1 MRVNALDI
9 GSRQYIP
16 GVRRC
21 VYSVFMRLICAVASL
36 CLAAQ
41 SPAADS
47 LRATHDALFTSF
59 LPVEEVQKKPELVRM
74 FLGARDGIWQAAGE
88 VPDFRAL
95 ITPFDDLRS
104 FGAACGLSDFL
115 NTTGT
120 TFFAHLTAT
129 QRAHTLL
136 LLYTCSSNDP
146 RRLVMRVR
154 NFYLSKT
161 YGPLQEPL
169 TGTKLNLYAPDTFI
183 EQHWPKLPA
192 TQLLYDREKKEITRK
207 DGEIDYLIVGS
218 GPAGSVLSHEL
229 RRGGKRVVLLER
241 GSFTVPGAMETRLV
255 DELKENNGN
264 RTSVDGAIYIRNGMA
279 VGGGSLVN
287 VDLCFSPTLPS
298 IQTKIAGWRREGR
311 IRNDDFTLNELARAY
326 EWVKAAIGTRVL
338 SENEINA
345 NNRAL
350 WDGALRAGL
359 HPKLYD
365 LNTYPPGQSPYP
377 VTDKR
382 SAATEL
388 VLKALQDQHNPL
400 SMLPD
405 ADVRRVL
412 FDDRNGTSRARGVEL
427 VARPPVGKPG
437 VMADPN
443 RLRIPPGEPVTIRA
457 RNVILSAGAL
467 GSPAILLRSSV
478 PNGHIGRGVVLHA
491 AMPAMGLFD
500 HPIDALKGTQAS
512 VYVDDF
518 LISQGFALESMSAEP
533 LYAALMSPGPARHS
547 FEVLMS
553 YRNLAGF
560 GVMLIDTP
568 SAQNRVVLDAR
579 GEAQIDYTLS
589 EPDKQRFR
597 RGVAV
602 AVRVMFKAGAK
613 KVYLPTT
620 EDILEGGSHSELR
633 PAVLTDIRQAD
644 AVERK
649 LRFIPNRTMVTSAH
663 LQATNKMG
671 SSPRDSV
678 VSKEFRVWGTEGLY
692 VVDGSV
698 FPTSIG
704 ANPMQSIY
712 TFAKIFAD
720 RMLANQ

>member
-1 MRVNALDI
+1 MRVIALVM
-9 GSRQYIP
+9 GSRQYISDS
-16 GVRRC
+16 RHC
-21 VYSVFMRLICAVASL
+21 VYSVFMRLTWAVAAL

-41 SPAADS
+41 SPAADG
-47 LRATHDALFTSF
+47 LRDTHDALFASF
-59 LPVEEVQKKPELVRM
+59 LPQEAVQEKPEMTRM
-74 FLGARDGIWQAAGE
+74 FLRARDEIWMAAGE
-88 VPDFRAL
+88 APDFRAL
-95 ITPFDDLRS
+95 INPFVDLGS

-120 TFFAHLTAT
+120 SGFAQLTAA
-129 QRAHTLL
+129 QRAHTLF
-136 LLYTCSSNDP
+136 LLYTCSLNEP

-169 TGTKLNLYAPDTFI
+169 TGVKLNLYAPDSFI
-183 EQHWPKLPA
+183 EQHKPKLPA
-192 TQLLYDREKKEITRK
+192 SRLSYDREKKEITLTS
-207 DGEIDYLIVGS
+207 GEIDYLIVGS
-218 GPAGSVLSHEL
+218 GPAGSVLGHEL
-229 RRGGKRVVLLER
+229 RRGGKHVVLLER
-241 GSFTVPGAMETRLV
+241 GSFTVPGAMETRIV
-255 DELKENNGN
+255 DELKESNGT

-298 IQTKIAGWRREGR
+298 IQTKIASWRREGR
-311 IRNDDFTLNELARAY
+311 IGNDDFTLDEITKAY

-338 SENEINA
+338 SKKEINA

-350 WDGALRAGL
+350 WDGAMRAGL

-388 VLKALQDQHNPL
+388 VLKALQDQRNPL

-412 FDDRNGTSRARGVEL
+412 FDDRNGTLRARGVEL
-427 VARPPVGKPG
+427 VMRPSLGKPG
-437 VMADPN
+437 VVADPN
-443 RLRIPPGEPVTIRA
+443 GLGIHTGEPVTMLA

-467 GSPAILLRSSV
+467 GSPAILLRSKIS
-478 PNGHIGRGVVLHA
+478 NDHIGRGAVLHA

-500 HPIDALKGTQAS
+500 HRIDALKGTQAS

-518 LISQGFALESMSAEP
+518 LIPQGFALESMSAEP

-547 FEVLMS
+547 FEMLMA

-568 SAQNRVVLDAR
+568 SPKNRVVLDAS
-579 GEAQIDYTLS
+579 GEPQIDYTLS
-589 EPDKQRFR
+589 DPDKQRFR
-597 RGVAV
+597 HGVAV
-602 AVRVMFKAGAK
+602 AVRLMFKAGAK

-620 EDILEGGSHSELR
+620 EDILDGGPSSELR

-644 AVERK
+644 AVERR
-649 LRFIPNRTMVTSAH
+649 LQFIPNRTMVTSAH

-671 SSPRDSV
+671 SSARDSV
-678 VSKEFRVWGTEGLY
+678 VSKDFRVWGSEGLY

-720 RMLANQ
+720 RMLADQ